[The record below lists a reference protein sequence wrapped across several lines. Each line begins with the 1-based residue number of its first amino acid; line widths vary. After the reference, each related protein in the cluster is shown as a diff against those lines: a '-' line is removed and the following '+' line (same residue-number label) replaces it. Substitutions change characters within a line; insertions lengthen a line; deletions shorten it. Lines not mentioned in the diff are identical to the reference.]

1 MAYLDIDFGVE
12 CTISNSPFHNSSL
25 EVQACSSIE
34 NERDL
39 EEDTDLEDFNK
50 ELENKELEN
59 KELEN
64 QELEKSLQSIQSIQ
78 VSTHFHAKAKSL
90 KKKPS
95 RYCIFCNKKQTR
107 LSRHILKRH
116 KDLEIVKTAIKLP
129 EGEKHKMFNKFKKEG
144 IKKYN
149 IDQTQE
155 KNPNF
160 QREREAKKIL
170 NEEEI
175 INNLEMCGYCNGFFS
190 KRFLSRH
197 IKNCDLNTFKPII
210 HVPISLIKNNSSSL
224 FPNEFVINVLR
235 NMRNDEVGKI
245 CKQDIIILTVGLR
258 LYDKMKR
265 KLDKQSEV
273 LKSVRNDMR
282 RIGHLYSIFKINKK
296 VKHVYNNAMDMFN
309 RINFDAFRTAIDEY
323 TIAGDYLKSGLKIVL
338 SSLIKKA
345 AKIIKGTVLTENDD
359 KLTFKENDTVAK
371 KKAQEI
377 DMFVSVFE
385 TWKGYI
391 FGDAEYDINKR
402 RQQKLRKPNMLPD
415 EEDVEILQNYII
427 QRLESIMKDNFIFWD
442 NHIYIE
448 VRDLICTRLTLLN
461 ARRGGEPARLLLIDW
476 KVAEEGGWINSQHIK
491 ELDELDEKLANAIQ
505 VAYMTG
511 KGNNHLVPVLIPL
524 DSIPVLKKLSNLN
537 IRIEA
542 GILENN
548 QYLFPSTQK
557 SKNHVSGWHALHF
570 ICTKIK
576 DKLKYPNKL
585 TATAN
590 RKRVSTL
597 FAIMDLPP

>member
-1 MAYLDIDFGVE
+1 MSLNYLLLIGLGQV
-12 CTISNSPFHNSSL
+12 T
-25 EVQACSSIE
+25 
-34 NERDL
+34 
-39 EEDTDLEDFNK
+39 
-50 ELENKELEN
+50 
-59 KELEN
+59 
-64 QELEKSLQSIQSIQ
+64 EKN
-78 VSTHFHAKAKSL
+78 
-90 KKKPS
+90 PS
-95 RYCIFCNKKQTR
+95 RFCIFCNKKQTR

-129 EGEKHKMFNKFKKEG
+129 EGEKHKMFNKFNKEG

-149 IDQTQE
+149 KKRGK
-155 KNPNF
+155 KN
-160 QREREAKKIL
+160 L

-197 IKNCDLNTFKPII
+197 IKNCDLNTSKPII
-210 HVPISLIKNNSSSL
+210 HVPISLIKNNLSSL
-224 FPNEFVINVLR
+224 FPNEFVINVLG

-245 CKQDIIILTVGLR
+245 CKQDNIILTVGLR

-296 VKHVYNNAMDMFN
+296 VKHVYNNAMDMLN

-323 TIAGDYLKSGLKIVL
+323 TIEGDYLKS
-338 SSLIKKA
+338 
-345 AKIIKGTVLTENDD
+345 
-359 KLTFKENDTVAK
+359 ENDTVAK

-377 DMFVSVFE
+377 DMFVSVFD

-402 RQQKLRKPNMLPD
+402 RQQKLRKPNMLPY
-415 EEDVEILQNYII
+415 EEDVEIHQNYII

-442 NHIYIE
+442 NHIYME

-461 ARRGGEPARLLLIDW
+461 ARRGGEPASLKSCTSKHFKFNDT
-476 KVAEEGGWINSQHIK
+476 
-491 ELDELDEKLANAIQ
+491 EL
-505 VAYMTG
+505 Y
-511 KGNNHLVPVLIPL
+511 
-524 DSIPVLKKLSNLN
+524 
-537 IRIEA
+537 
-542 GILENN
+542 
-548 QYLFPSTQK
+548 
-557 SKNHVSGWHALHF
+557 HVSGWHALHF

-597 FAIMDLPP
+597 FAIMDLPPQDRELFYQHMGHSKDINQNVYQVPPALLEITKVGRHLINIEKGKHKVVNRTVVEFYGQLRNERNMFLKI